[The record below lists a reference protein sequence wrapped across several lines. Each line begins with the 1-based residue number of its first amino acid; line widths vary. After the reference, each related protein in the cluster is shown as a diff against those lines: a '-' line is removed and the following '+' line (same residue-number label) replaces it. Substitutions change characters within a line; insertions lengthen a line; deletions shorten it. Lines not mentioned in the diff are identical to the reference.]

1 MALQS
6 FIWVAC
12 GGALGAVLRFA
23 IGGLGKLPAGFP
35 WPTLGINLI
44 GSLAMGLLMGW
55 LSKQSGP
62 QDGLR
67 LFIGVGVLGGFTTF
81 SVFSMELFHLLEKR
95 EILAMGGY
103 LGGSILGG
111 IGLFMAG
118 YLLVRGL

>member
-35 WPTLGINLI
+35 WPTFGINLI

-55 LSKQSGP
+55 LSKQIGA

-81 SVFSMELFHLLEKR
+81 SAFSMELFHLLEKR

>member
-55 LSKQSGP
+55 LSKQSGV

-67 LFIGVGVLGGFTTF
+67 LFLGVGVLGGFTTF
-81 SVFSMELFHLLEKR
+81 SAFSMELFHLLEKR